1 MALDLIVK
9 NGTIVSPT
17 ASYRGHVLVK
27 DGTVQEIM
35 VRDDLPPA
43 RAVIDATGLHVL
55 PGLIDPHV
63 HFRVPGLDYKEDFET
78 GSRAA
83 ACGGITT
90 VLDMPN
96 VIPPTAT
103 VEALR
108 AKADAARGRSYVD
121 YGFYGAIVEG
131 NSDQILPLAEAG
143 VVGFKV
149 FLGETVGHLPT
160 PSDGEILDAWRIV
173 AGRASA
179 AGCTPRMRRSPPT
192 YGRSSRPRAARIP
205 SRTWN
210 PGRPWRRPRLSP
222 GPSCWPATPG
232 ASS

>member
-27 DGTVQEIM
+27 AGTVQEIM
-35 VRDDLPPA
+35 VRADIPPA
-43 RAVIDATGLHVL
+43 RAVIGATGL
-55 PGLIDPHV
+55 PGLIAPHV
-63 HFRVPGLDYKEDFET
+63 HLRVPGLDYKEDFET

-149 FLGETVGHLPT
+149 FLGETVGHL
-160 PSDGEILDAWRIV
+160 
-173 AGRASA
+173 
-179 AGCTPRMRRSPPT
+179 
-192 YGRSSRPRAARIP
+192 
-205 SRTWN
+205 
-210 PGRPWRRPRLSP
+210 
-222 GPSCWPATPG
+222 
-232 ASS
+232 